1 MHGTMW
7 DTEMLLKRLHF
18 PSRTLHLRLGNK
30 AFIQHTLAGWLPSTG
45 TVRAGG
51 TSRGRPCGA
60 GKEASLEMSHA
71 ERGQGLGEKSRAG
84 EGSDAGEQERDGQVP
99 TKLRGQWEGSLKA
112 PWCCAFKAT
121 ESYIGWR
128 GKPVFISRMASLPSW
143 SADVFLWDLVW
154 SSF

>member
-1 MHGTMW
+1 MHISRNPLHAFCMHGTMW

-99 TKLRGQWEGSLKA
+99 TKLRGQ
-112 PWCCAFKAT
+112 
-121 ESYIGWR
+121 
-128 GKPVFISRMASLPSW
+128 
-143 SADVFLWDLVW
+143 
-154 SSF
+154 

>member
-1 MHGTMW
+1 MP
-7 DTEMLLKRLHF
+7 LKRLHF

-51 TSRGRPCGA
+51 GTSRGRPCGA

-84 EGSDAGEQERDGQVP
+84 DAGEQERDGQVP
-99 TKLRGQWEGSLKA
+99 TKLRGQ
-112 PWCCAFKAT
+112 
-121 ESYIGWR
+121 
-128 GKPVFISRMASLPSW
+128 
-143 SADVFLWDLVW
+143 
-154 SSF
+154 